1 MQKKENKI
9 FYSATDLVNFM
20 QCEHRTT
27 MDMINLETPME
38 RAEASEEMRLI
49 QDRGFDH
56 EHEYV
61 KRLKNEAEH
70 VAEITADDFNEA
82 VVETIEA
89 LKKGAG
95 VIYQATLRDG
105 CFIGHA
111 DFLRRIDNPSRL
123 GDYSYEVMDT
133 KLSRTAKPAYIIQL
147 CFYSELLSKIQG
159 RDPESI
165 YLVLGDMRE
174 EKFRCADYAKYY
186 ASIKREFIEKV
197 DSNNRD
203 TYPEPCELC
212 DMCDWREI
220 CARRWEEDDHPCQV
234 ANITKIQTNRLSD
247 AGAET
252 LKELALLPEGTRIPK
267 MASETLK
274 KLRHQASLQ
283 LHKRET
289 GEDICELL
297 PLDPD
302 GIRGFARL
310 PKPDEGDIFFDMEGD
325 PLEAGGL
332 EYLFGVYYKDC
343 DSYKYRA
350 FWGHNRV
357 QEKKAFEDFMDFLTK
372 RLKKYPN
379 AHIYHYAHYEET
391 ALKRLMCL
399 HGTKE
404 AEVDNLLRKKKLVD
418 LFKVVR
424 EGIRVSE
431 PGYSIKNIE
440 KFYIKGE
447 REGEVTTALGSVV
460 YYERWRQEKNP
471 GLLNQIEDYNEND
484 CRSTYLLREWLL
496 ERRPG
501 DIAWFNPADEE
512 QEKPGEE
519 DTLTDTERLLIP
531 YREALSDTLPEE
543 RNDWTEENRMNELI
557 YYLLDFHRRADKPGY
572 WELFSREEMTDDEAI
587 EDPECLGRLQID
599 REKPPFQDKRSYVY
613 TYSFDDQD
621 TKIKT
626 GDGCVRVGVESRDP
640 VNNLVVDENNR
651 KVTFR
656 YAANRPELPDIISI
670 GPSGP
675 LDTSS
680 IRGALR
686 RFADSIIKNDNSYPA
701 LKKLLKRESP
711 VIKGLRRG
719 SPIIDESK
727 NILEQTIRQV
737 EKLDDS
743 YVFIQGPPGSG
754 KTFTGGHVIVNLL
767 QKGYRVGVTSNSH
780 KAINNLLS
788 KVEAVAVEKE
798 FGFSGVKKSDRI
810 NEDSCLNGKL
820 IRDVFGYDEIESGG
834 HQLVAGTAWLF
845 SREALDRRLDF
856 LIVDEAGQVA
866 LGNLIAMGTS
876 ARNIV
881 LLGDQMQLGQPIQ
894 GVHPGDSG
902 MSCLDYL
909 LYGKATIPL
918 EMGIFLK
925 TTWRMHPDVCRFI
938 SDAVYDGRLLPEPEN
953 EKQALILNK
962 NAPPALKPC
971 GVQYLPVEHDGCSQS
986 SEEEAGAIS
995 EMYESLLKQQ
1005 YRDKHGKKHKMS
1017 HRNILVV
1024 APYNMQVNLLN
1035 RVLPD
1040 GARVGTVDKFQG
1052 QEAEA
1057 VIVSMTTTSEEYLPR
1072 HIEFLYSKN
1081 RLNVALSRARCF
1093 SILVANQLLMS
1104 IKCKTIDQMALVNTL
1119 CWVRDYSELSD

>member
-1 MQKKENKI
+1 MQKKENEI
-9 FYSATDLVNFM
+9 LYSATDLVNFM

-38 RAEASEEMRLI
+38 KAESSEEMKLI

-70 VAEITADDFNEA
+70 VAEITSGDFDEA
-82 VVETIEA
+82 VAETLEA
-89 LKKGAG
+89 LKKGAD
-95 VIYQATLRDG
+95 VICQATLRDG

-111 DFLRRIDNPSRL
+111 DFLRRIDKPSLL
-123 GDYSYEVMDT
+123 GDHSYEVVDT
-133 KLSRTAKPAYIIQL
+133 KLSRTAKPSYIIQL
-147 CFYSELLSKIQG
+147 CFYSELLSKMQG
-159 RDPESI
+159 HDPESM

-174 EKFRCADYAKYY
+174 EKFSYTNYAKYY
-186 ASIKREFIEKV
+186 ASIKRKFFKKV
-197 DSNNRD
+197 ESNDRN

-220 CARRWEEDDHPCQV
+220 CAKRWEEDDHLCQV
-234 ANITKIQTNRLSD
+234 ANITKIQMNRLRD
-247 AGAET
+247 VGVAT
-252 LKELALLPEGTRIPK
+252 LKELALLHEGTQIPK
-267 MASETLK
+267 MASETLE

-283 LHKRET
+283 LRKREA

-297 PLDPD
+297 PRDPD
-302 GIRGFARL
+302 GLRGLARL

-332 EYLFGVYYKDC
+332 EYLFGAYYKDG
-343 DSYKYRA
+343 DHYSYRA

-357 QEKKAFEDFMDFLTK
+357 QEKKAFADFMDFVKK
-372 RLKKYPN
+372 RLRKYPN

-404 AEVDNLLRKKKLVD
+404 TEVDDLLRKRKLVD

-424 EGIRVSE
+424 EGVRVSE

-440 KFYIKGE
+440 KFYMKE
-447 REGEVTTALGSVV
+447 KRDGEVTTALGSVV
-460 YYERWRQEKNP
+460 YYERWRQEKKP
-471 GLLNQIEDYNEND
+471 ELLKQIEEYNEND

-496 ERRPG
+496 ERRPEG
-501 DIAWFNPADEE
+501 ISWFKPTDEE

-519 DTLTDTERLLIP
+519 DNLTDAELLLIP
-531 YREALSDTLPEE
+531 YRKALSDTLPED
-543 RNDWTEENRMNELI
+543 RNDWTEENRMNELV

-587 EDPECLGRLQID
+587 EDPECLGRLQIG
-599 REKPPFQDKRSYVY
+599 RENPPFQDKQSYVY
-613 TYSFDDQD
+613 AYSFDEQD

-626 GDGCVRVGVESRDP
+626 GDRCVRVGVESRDP
-640 VNNLVVDENNR
+640 VNDLVVDENNG

-656 YAANRPELPDIISI
+656 YAANRPKLPDVISI

-680 IRGALR
+680 IRYALR
-686 RFADSIIKNDNSYPA
+686 RFANSVIKNNNSYPA
-701 LKKLLKRESP
+701 IKKLLKQEQPS
-711 VIKGLRRG
+711 VKGLRRD

-727 NILEQTIRQV
+727 NILDQTISQV

-788 KVEAVAVEKE
+788 KVEEVAVEKE
-798 FGFSGVKKSDRI
+798 FGFSGVKKSTKDK
-810 NEDSCLNGKL
+810 EDSYLNGKF
-820 IRDVFGYDEIESGG
+820 IRDVFNYDEIESGG
-834 HQLVAGTAWLF
+834 HKLVAGTAWLF
-845 SREALDRRLDF
+845 SRETLDRRLDF
-856 LIVDEAGQVA
+856 LVVDEAGQVA
-866 LGNLIAMGTS
+866 LGNLIAVGTS
-876 ARNIV
+876 AKNIV

-902 MSCLDYL
+902 MSSLDYL

-925 TTWRMHPDVCRFI
+925 TTWRMHPDVCSFI

-962 NAPPALKPC
+962 NAHPALKPC
-971 GVQYLPVEHDGCSQS
+971 GVS
-986 SEEEAGAIS
+986 SGA
-995 EMYESLLKQQ
+995 
-1005 YRDKHGKKHKMS
+1005 
-1017 HRNILVV
+1017 
-1024 APYNMQVNLLN
+1024 
-1035 RVLPD
+1035 
-1040 GARVGTVDKFQG
+1040 
-1052 QEAEA
+1052 
-1057 VIVSMTTTSEEYLPR
+1057 
-1072 HIEFLYSKN
+1072 EF
-1081 RLNVALSRARCF
+1081 
-1093 SILVANQLLMS
+1093 
-1104 IKCKTIDQMALVNTL
+1104 
-1119 CWVRDYSELSD
+1119 